1 MCYSGFCGP
10 PPPTAQPSPTPT
22 QAPTAQPSPAPKP
35 GQQPTP
41 VVVVQVVAV
50 DTQIRM
56 SGITAEQ
63 FNTPEQTAAFVQAVE
78 ASLSVDATVTNVVA
92 TNTAR
97 RRLAR
102 RELLQSGV
110 DVSYTLQMA
119 IENGMIPSPLL
130 FTSLHPGSFCNLL
143 DNPQVRQRVILSQ
156 NSSTISRKL

>member
-1 MCYSGFCGP
+1 M
-10 PPPTAQPSPTPT
+10 
-22 QAPTAQPSPAPKP
+22 
-35 GQQPTP
+35 
-41 VVVVQVVAV
+41 VVVQVVAV
-50 DTQIRM
+50 DTQIQM

-63 FNTPEQTAAFVQAVE
+63 FNTPEQTAAFAQAVE

-119 IENGMIPSPLL
+119 IENGMIPSPFL
-130 FTSLHPGSFCNLL
+130 FTSLHPRRLVIVL
-143 DNPQVRQRVILSQ
+143 DNPQARQRVILSQ
-156 NSSTISRKL
+156 NSSKTSRKL

>member
-1 MCYSGFCGP
+1 MKGRLLGPVCGR
-10 PPPTAQPSPTPT
+10 
-22 QAPTAQPSPAPKP
+22 
-35 GQQPTP
+35 
-41 VVVVQVVAV
+41 VVVVVIIASVDVVDV
-50 DTQIRM
+50 VVNLVELLQRGLELL
-56 SGITAEQ
+56 SAEA
-63 FNTPEQTAAFVQAVE
+63 AAFVQAVE

-130 FTSLHPGSFCNLL
+130 FTSLHPGAF
-143 DNPQVRQRVILSQ
+143 VIC
-156 NSSTISRKL
+156 STTHRCDSE